1 MIDELMV
8 WVCAQSRTLP
18 VSARFTL
25 LTLAIL
31 GLISPDDG
39 FVSREMLLRATGLC
53 KRQLIRIIQKLESEN
68 LVFRD
73 VRKADDR
80 TYYGWARLRAGY
92 FQPVPDAPSLGVDGT
107 AQTMG

>member
-1 MIDELMV
+1 MIDDLIV
-8 WVCAQSRTLP
+8 SVCAQSRPLP

-73 VRKADDR
+73 VRKTDDR

-92 FQPVPDAPSLGVDGT
+92 FGPAVDTPRLGADS
-107 AQTMG
+107 